1 MRYVTVAPSDEV
13 PDICGFLDGKKRQVD
28 EENSAELV
36 DNLRHYAYEGDGNS
50 TGSLSSLASGTD
62 DGDLNF
68 EYLSEFGPRFRKLAD
83 MYGEHSSD
91 ESEANMETPGSESW
105 CWAPHHSDL
114 NRLHA
119 LWWRP
124 VPQCHAPYPFSAH
137 PFL

>member
-1 MRYVTVAPSDEV
+1 MKLVRFDPPTICSNINSLYYVADAPSEEV

-105 CWAPHHSDL
+105 C
-114 NRLHA
+114 
-119 LWWRP
+119 
-124 VPQCHAPYPFSAH
+124 
-137 PFL
+137 